1 MAIFNNNLIKQTPF
15 NQSCFKHPLARA
27 LCLTGAMLLGLSA
40 CSSTRQATVDY
51 DRNVN
56 FKQYQTYGFYQ
67 PPAEEKAAVNS
78 QQSAASTEPLAAE
91 LNAENAEAKAYTTLL
106 DQHFKTAINAE
117 MTALGYQYSEQ
128 NPQLLVNY
136 MTNVETRSDIRSS
149 PFSIN
154 AGYGH
159 YGRSSSFMFGIPL
172 FGNQLEKSEYKV
184 GTVTIDVIDA
194 SEQRLVWQGLVD
206 GRLTQKA
213 MSQPQQAI
221 SDAVH
226 LIYQRYPTRLTEETN

>member
-1 MAIFNNNLIKQTPF
+1 MAILNHTMV
-15 NQSCFKHPLARA
+15 RA
-27 LCLTGAMLLGLSA
+27 FSLFALLSLGLSA
-40 CSSTRQATVDY
+40 CSSPRQATVDY

-56 FKQYQTYGFYQ
+56 FEQYKTYGFYQ
-67 PPAEEKAAVNS
+67 PSPEDRVATDQTS
-78 QQSAASTEPLAAE
+78 SAKPVADEVKT
-91 LNAENAEAKAYTTLL
+91 ENAEAKAYTTLL
-106 DQHFKTAINAE
+106 DQHFKTAINTE

-136 MTNVETRSDIRSS
+136 MTNVETRSDVRSS

-154 AGYGH
+154 AGYGY

-172 FGNQLEKSEYKV
+172 FGNQLEKTEYKV

-206 GRLTQKA
+206 GRLSKKA
-213 MSQPQQAI
+213 MENPQQAI
-221 SDAVH
+221 NDAVQ
-226 LIYQRYPTRLTEETN
+226 LIYQRYPTRLATETN